1 MPDFDEIKQK
11 LNDRMKS
18 TPPVRL
24 IVVSFF
30 LLIIVGTLLLALPF
44 HTRKNRYRCLI
55 LFLRRLLQPV

>member
-30 LLIIVGTLLLALPF
+30 SADYRWHVTFGTARF
-44 HTRKNRYRCLI
+44 TQGRI
-55 LFLRRLLQPV
+55 GIAA